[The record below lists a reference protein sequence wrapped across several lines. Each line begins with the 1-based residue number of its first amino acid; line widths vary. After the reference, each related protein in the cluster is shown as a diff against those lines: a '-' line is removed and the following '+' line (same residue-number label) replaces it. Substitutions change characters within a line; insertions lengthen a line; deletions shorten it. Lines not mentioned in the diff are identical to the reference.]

1 MDGTAYGVVFT
12 LVFLFIIISVFFPF
26 SRMRSC
32 ENAIGLM
39 KNLQSSVQVEE
50 SWVDGTTER
59 LSAMP
64 TATSAYELDVSICV
78 KNIFLAISTFLIFP
92 LRFQ

>member
-1 MDGTAYGVVFT
+1 
-12 LVFLFIIISVFFPF
+12 
-26 SRMRSC
+26 MRSC
-32 ENAIGLM
+32 ETAIGLM

-64 TATSAYELDVSICV
+64 TATSAYELDVSRRRLVLFID
-78 KNIFLAISTFLIFP
+78 LSFLI
-92 LRFQ
+92 LL

>member
-1 MDGTAYGVVFT
+1 
-12 LVFLFIIISVFFPF
+12 
-26 SRMRSC
+26 MRSC
-32 ENAIGLM
+32 ETAIGLM

-64 TATSAYELDVSICV
+64 TATSAYELDVSRRRLVLFID
-78 KNIFLAISTFLIFP
+78 LSLLI
-92 LRFQ
+92 LL

>member
-1 MDGTAYGVVFT
+1 MNVN
-12 LVFLFIIISVFFPF
+12 LMIFLPF
-26 SRMRSC
+26 YRMRSC

-64 TATSAYELDVSICV
+64 TATSAYELDVSIV
-78 KNIFLAISTFLIFP
+78 KADKIIFYFLFLQI
-92 LRFQ
+92 